1 MGDAADAD
9 AAIDAAIRSLLARIA
24 QLADGGDVDDYIGQF
39 TDDAVWAMPAN
50 PLMGM
55 EASTRQGHDAIL
67 AGVRERRAVGVQGPG
82 TDTRHVIT
90 TVSVDVQDAT
100 HATARSYYLFFGDTT
115 TTPTLRT
122 MGQYDDVFVK
132 REQGW
137 QLAHRTITLG

>member
-1 MGDAADAD
+1 MTSPDGE
-9 AAIDAAIRSLLARIA
+9 IRSLLARVA
-24 QLADGGDVDDYIGQF
+24 QLADAGELDEYISQF

-55 EASTRQGHDAIL
+55 EASTRQGHEEIL
-67 AGVRERRAVGVQGPG
+67 AGVRERRAGGVQGPG
-82 TDTRHVIT
+82 TNTRHVIT
-90 TVSVDVQDAT
+90 TVAVEAQDGT
-100 HATARSYYLFFGDTT
+100 HASARSYYLFFGDTT

-132 REQGW
+132 GDRGW

>member
-1 MGDAADAD
+1 MSTNTEADG
-9 AAIDAAIRSLLARIA
+9 AIRSLLARVA
-24 QLADGGDVDDYIGQF
+24 HLADVGDIDEYISQF

-55 EASTRQGHDAIL
+55 AASTRQGHEEIL
-67 AGVRERRAVGVQGPG
+67 EGVRERRAGGVQGPG
-82 TDTRHVIT
+82 TNTRHVIT
-90 TVSVDVQDAT
+90 TVAIDVQDDT

-122 MGQYDDVFVK
+122 MGQYDDAFV
-132 REQGW
+132 RGERGW